1 MEKWVYCR
9 KTLHLFL
16 TQCLSCS
23 KQGGLQKRE
32 ILAKT
37 YKASGENAIAD

>member
-1 MEKWVYCR
+1 MEKWVYSR
-9 KTLHLFL
+9 KTMHLFL

-23 KQGGLQKRE
+23 KQEGLQKRE
-32 ILAKT
+32 ILART